1 MKKLLSLLLASALTV
16 TLLAGWGSK
25 EPALT
30 DGKLSL
36 DVDAMFDGMVAEFE
50 EIAKIPRGSGNTDKI
65 SDYLYAWGQKH
76 GFASMQ
82 DKVGN
87 VRWDIP
93 ATAGYEEAPLT
104 ILQAHMDMVV
114 VSDDGRD
121 MTKSPITIVVNKAEN
136 KITSDGHTS
145 LGSDDGMG
153 IISAMYLATTDEY
166 VHGPLRVII
175 TINEEGGSPSGVGNM
190 DPAWVTDAAYLINI
204 DSEDYAT
211 CTVAACGFSSYTYE
225 FPLSSEAPAADKVA
239 YTIDLHGTK
248 GGHSGVDIEKNR
260 ANSIK
265 AVDYCLAWA
274 KYTDIDVQIASFT
287 GGTGMTAIPTLSSA
301 TIVFSAEYED
311 IFKEQMEQAIT
322 LFGQQYD
329 RTEKGYSFTFEKTD
343 MPESVLTVDCSA
355 AIIDFVAAVEDGV
368 NTISQRYEGITE
380 TSFNLG
386 TLDVAAGKDNT
397 SITVAMRCSSR
408 WPVMLA
414 NMQFV
419 ALGNAFGVEVSSRS
433 SDPFNP
439 DNINVGW
446 EEREG
451 DMIAQ
456 LYKKAFEK
464 YTGDECVITA
474 VHGGLECADFA
485 SWSEEL
491 QIISVGPTVENPHSC
506 SEYVE
511 IDTVTKTCGA
521 IATTIEYIA
530 DGVTVETK

>member
-1 MKKLLSLLLASALTV
+1 MKKILSLLLVSTLAVTMLT
-16 TLLAGWGSK
+16 GWGSK
-25 EPALT
+25 DSQSA

-36 DVDAMFDGMVAEFE
+36 NVDAMFDGMVAEFE
-50 EIAKIPRGSGNTDKI
+50 EIAKIPRGSGNTDGI

-93 ATAGYEEAPLT
+93 ATAGYENAPLT
-104 ILQAHMDMVV
+104 VLQAHMDMVV

-121 MTKSPITIVVNKAEN
+121 MTKSPITIVVDKAAN

-145 LGSDDGMG
+145 LGSDDGIG
-153 IISAMYLATTDEY
+153 IVSAMYLATTNEY

-211 CTVAACGFSSYTYE
+211 CTVAACGFSSYMYE
-225 FPLSSEAPAADKVA
+225 LPLRSEAPAENKVA
-239 YTIDLHGTK
+239 YIIDLHGTK

-274 KYTDIDVQIASFT
+274 KYTGIDVQIASFT

-311 IFKEQMEQAIT
+311 TFKEQMEQAIT

-329 RTEKGYSFTFEKTD
+329 RTEEGYTFTYEKTD
-343 MPESVLTVDCSA
+343 MPKSVLTADCSA
-355 AIIDFVAAVEDGV
+355 TVIDFVAAVEDGV

-386 TLDVAAGKDNT
+386 TLDVAAGKKNT

-419 ALGNAFGVEVSSRS
+419 ALGNAFGIEVSSRS

-439 DNINVGW
+439 DNIDVGW

-451 DMIAQ
+451 DTIAL
-456 LYKKAFEK
+456 LYKKAFDG
-464 YTGDECVITA
+464 YTGDKCVITA

-485 SWSEEL
+485 SWSEDL

-521 IATTIEYIA
+521 IATTIAYIA
-530 DGVTVETK
+530 NGVTVEAK

>member
-1 MKKLLSLLLASALTV
+1 MKKLLSYLLVSALTV
-16 TLLAGWGSK
+16 TMLSGWGSK
-25 EPALT
+25 DPASM

-36 DVDAMFDGMVAEFE
+36 DVDAMFDGMMAEFE
-50 EIAKIPRGSGNTDKI
+50 EIAKIPHGSGNTDGI
-65 SDYLYAWGQKH
+65 SDYLFAWGQEH
-76 GFASMQ
+76 GFESMQ
-82 DKVGN
+82 DEVGN
-87 VRWDIP
+87 VRWDVP
-93 ATAGYEEAPLT
+93 ATAGFEAAPLT
-104 ILQAHMDMVV
+104 VLQAHMDMVV

-121 MTKSPITIVVNKAEN
+121 MTKSPITVVVDKAANKVS
-136 KITSDGHTS
+136 SDGHTS
-145 LGSDDGMG
+145 LGGDDGMG
-153 IISAMYLATTDEY
+153 IISAMYLATTEEY
-166 VHGPLRVII
+166 SHGPLRVII

-211 CTVAACGFSSYTYE
+211 CTVAACGFTSYGYE
-225 FPLSSEAPAADKVA
+225 LPLTSEAPAADKVA

-274 KYTDIDVQIASFT
+274 KHKGIDVQIASFT
-287 GGTGMTAIPTLSSA
+287 GGTGMTAIPTLASA
-301 TIVFSAEYED
+301 TVVFSANYED
-311 IFKEQMEQAIT
+311 IFKAQMKQTIEM
-322 LFGQQYD
+322 FGQQYD
-329 RTEKGYSFTFEKTD
+329 RTEKGYSFTVEKTD
-343 MPESVLTVDCSA
+343 LPEFVLTADCSA
-355 AIIDFVAAVEDGV
+355 TVIDLVAAVEDGV
-368 NTISQRYEGITE
+368 NTISQRYAGITE

-386 TLDVAAGKDNT
+386 TLDIAAGKE
-397 SITVAMRCSSR
+397 SAAVSVAMRCSSR

-414 NMQFV
+414 NMQFA
-419 ALGNAFGVEVSSRS
+419 ALGNAFGVKMVSRS
-433 SDPFNP
+433 ENALNP
-439 DNINVGW
+439 ENIDVGW

-451 DMIAQ
+451 DTIAL
-456 LYKKAFEK
+456 LYKKAFDG
-464 YTGDECVITA
+464 YTGDDCVITA

-485 SWSEEL
+485 SWSEDL

-530 DGVTVETK
+530 NGVTVDAE

>member
-1 MKKLLSLLLASALTV
+1 
-16 TLLAGWGSK
+16 
-25 EPALT
+25 
-30 DGKLSL
+30 
-36 DVDAMFDGMVAEFE
+36 
-50 EIAKIPRGSGNTDKI
+50 
-65 SDYLYAWGQKH
+65 
-76 GFASMQ
+76 
-82 DKVGN
+82 
-87 VRWDIP
+87 
-93 ATAGYEEAPLT
+93 
-104 ILQAHMDMVV
+104 
-114 VSDDGRD
+114 
-121 MTKSPITIVVNKAEN
+121 
-136 KITSDGHTS
+136 
-145 LGSDDGMG
+145 
-153 IISAMYLATTDEY
+153 
-166 VHGPLRVII
+166 
-175 TINEEGGSPSGVGNM
+175 
-190 DPAWVTDAAYLINI
+190 
-204 DSEDYAT
+204 
-211 CTVAACGFSSYTYE
+211 
-225 FPLSSEAPAADKVA
+225 
-239 YTIDLHGTK
+239 
-248 GGHSGVDIEKNR
+248 
-260 ANSIK
+260 
-265 AVDYCLAWA
+265 
-274 KYTDIDVQIASFT
+274 
-287 GGTGMTAIPTLSSA
+287 
-301 TIVFSAEYED
+301 
-311 IFKEQMEQAIT
+311 MEQAIT

-386 TLDVAAGKDNT
+386 TLDVAAGKENT
-397 SITVAMRCSSR
+397 AITVAMRCSSR

>member
-1 MKKLLSLLLASALTV
+1 MNLKRICALFVCLAVFLLSGSAL
-16 TLLAGWGSK
+16 AEDNG
-25 EPALT
+25 
-30 DGKLSL
+30 LSL
-36 DVDAMFDGMVAEFE
+36 DVDAMFDGMMAEFE
-50 EIAKIPRGSGNTDKI
+50 EIAKIPRGSGNTDGI
-65 SDYLYAWGQKH
+65 SDYLYAWGQNH

-82 DKVGN
+82 DEVGN
-87 VRWDIP
+87 VRWDVP
-93 ATAGYEEAPLT
+93 ATAGYEDAPLT

-121 MTKSPITIVVNKAEN
+121 MTQSPIVVVVDKAAN
-136 KITSDGHTS
+136 KISSDGHTS
-145 LGSDDGMG
+145 LGSDDGIG
-153 IISAMYLATTDEY
+153 IVSAMYLVTTDEY
-166 VHGPLRVII
+166 AHGPLRVII

-190 DPAWVTDAAYLINI
+190 EPAWVTDAGYLINI

-211 CTVAACGFSSYTYE
+211 CTVAACGFAAYMYE
-225 FPLSSEAPAADKVA
+225 LPLSSEAPAADKVA

-248 GGHSGVDIEKNR
+248 GGHSGVDIDKNR
-260 ANSIK
+260 ANAIK

-274 KYTDIDVQIASFT
+274 KYTGIDVQLASFT

-301 TIVFSAEYED
+301 TLIFSAEHEEA
-311 IFKEQMEQAIT
+311 FKEQMEQTIE

-329 RTEKGYSFTFEKTD
+329 RTEAGYTFTYAKTD
-343 MPESVLTVDCSA
+343 LPETVLTADCSA
-355 AIIDFVAAVEDGV
+355 TVIDFVAAVEDGV
-368 NTISQRYEGITE
+368 NTISQRYEGVTE

-386 TLDVAAGKDNT
+386 TLNVTAGQEST
-397 SITVAMRCSSR
+397 VVSVAMRCSSR

-419 ALGNAFGVEVSSRS
+419 ALGNAFGVEATSWSP
-433 SDPFNP
+433 DPFNP

-451 DMIAQ
+451 DTIAL
-456 LYKKAFEK
+456 LYKKAFDS
-464 YTGDECVITA
+464 YTGDDCVITA

-485 SWSEEL
+485 SWSEDL

-506 SEYVE
+506 SEYAE

-521 IATTIEYIA
+521 IATMIEYIA
-530 DGVTVETK
+530 NGVSVEAE